1 MLYVEIYYNHVILT
15 QSPNFSCLFL
25 HDCLFVIRK
34 VEALGNVTFGRIKCS
49 LINRTEE
56 YIKIVAKFKHLILYI
71 YRNRY
76 TRNR

>member
-56 YIKIVAKFKHLILYI
+56 YIKIVAKFKHLTLYLSKSLH
-71 YRNRY
+71 
-76 TRNR
+76 T